1 MYDKTRM
8 GSIFSYLFNVYD
20 MDNQQQ
26 KRITNQVKKHKI
38 RNTTGNINQRQNR
51 KEVERLRNEMR
62 NADDMNKVLEILIYL
77 KQYGDESHN
86 DRFNVYEKYA
96 ERIKEMPRGKN
107 KNNLKKKFKAIYGV
121 YPEKVLTE

>member
-1 MYDKTRM
+1 M

-51 KEVERLRNEMR
+51 KEVERLRNELKVR
-62 NADDMNKVLEILIYL
+62 DINKFLEILIYL
-77 KQYGDESHN
+77 KQYGAETHN
-86 DRFNVYEKYA
+86 DRFVNKVGLA
-96 ERIKEMPRGKN
+96 ELIKEKPRGKE
-107 KNNLKKKFKAIYGV
+107 KTNLKKKFKAIYGV